1 MNRCVLFALGSCLW
15 VASCGGDVR
24 NGPAMT
30 PVGME
35 SSNAA
40 TLKAI
45 QQSLEPADAQC
56 EVHLLQREPPKL
68 ISLSGAPEHVTVDVC
83 GNAQHFEVRRVR
95 MNDGQI
101 AITARR
107 V

>member
-1 MNRCVLFALGSCLW
+1 MNWCLSFAFGGCLW

-24 NGPAMT
+24 NGPAFT
-30 PVGME
+30 PVGTE

-45 QQSLEPADAQC
+45 QQSLEPADAKC
-56 EVHLLQREPPKL
+56 EVHLLHREPPKL
-68 ISLSGAPEHVTVDVC
+68 ISLSGAPEHVTAEVC
-83 GNAQHFEVRRVR
+83 GNAQNYEVRRIR